1 MCERLALVLVLA
13 LASAAC
19 ASVPASAQGPI
30 AHAGALAPTLV
41 EAPRA
46 PAQPSSAWDE
56 QRQPAPKLGLA
67 TGPACQENPDC
78 EKYVSECTDQPI
90 CDGFSCVP
98 MASLGTKCGTDAA
111 SGPGICRQRVCEQV
125 TARPEVCG
133 EALLNA
139 ILRSSGRG
147 FVYGQH
153 CSLPACLET
162 ERQLFDGQDLTLGKL
177 FVGCMAATD
186 ASLIIPIDWS
196 PTAPYASPFPA
207 PQGSVLP
214 EPTRPRA
221 GGAP

>member
-1 MCERLALVLVLA
+1 MCKRLALALA
-13 LASAAC
+13 LTSAAC
-19 ASVPASAQGPI
+19 ASAPPSPQSPGS
-30 AHAGALAPTLV
+30 HAGAPARPLV

-56 QRQPAPKLGLA
+56 RRQPAPNLGLA
-67 TGPACQENPDC
+67 VGPACQQNPDC
-78 EKYVSECTDQPI
+78 AKYVSECTDQPI
-90 CDGFSCVP
+90 CDGVSCVP
-98 MASLGTKCGTDAA
+98 MASLGTNCRATADAA
-111 SGPGICRQRVCEQV
+111 SGPGICRQRVCEQA

-153 CSLPACLET
+153 CSLPACLDEQ
-162 ERQLFDGQDLTLGKL
+162 RQLFDGMDLEWGKL

-196 PTAPYASPFPA
+196 PSAPYASPFPA
-207 PQGSVLP
+207 LPGSVP
-214 EPTRPRA
+214 PAPTKPRP